1 MCWERGLR
9 EVFLLRRR
17 SLLSIVFIALPL
29 PCPRRYQLQCKSKR
43 AFVSHPLAER
53 GGVLLE
59 QSLHSGCI
67 GCIEIIHFDIL
78 NMKRYDFLMRNMG
91 WDVLCTPPYHPPE
104 CQYCGFSEGCVF
116 AKIHPRAAAFSVK
129 REFGFV
135 WFWCLSHYACYKP
148 PSLMFGFGGES
159 WLQVPRLSHPAAPR
173 GASGHPSP
181 CSARWRPNI

>member
-1 MCWERGLR
+1 MSSSSGCAVLPQSLSSPPRLPVLGLKWMFMGWGRGLR
-9 EVFLLRRR
+9 EVFLLRRH

-104 CQYCGFSEGCVF
+104 CQYCGFSEGC
-116 AKIHPRAAAFSVK
+116 ICQNSSQ
-129 REFGFV
+129 G
-135 WFWCLSHYACYKP
+135 C
-148 PSLMFGFGGES
+148 SLF
-159 WLQVPRLSHPAAPR
+159 
-173 GASGHPSP
+173 
-181 CSARWRPNI
+181 CKT